1 MPPLHLVVQGPRW
14 EDGVVD
20 EQVSGRVFCH
30 VCEQVTDHVDK
41 GDETVA
47 ADGDIVIPWMT
58 CAECGAD
65 NLA

>member
-1 MPPLHLVVQGPRW
+1 M
-14 EDGVVD
+14 D